1 MALVITLAL
10 QGTSTAVQITA
21 TWNGGAGNWN
31 TAGNWSGGVVPNNGA
46 DTFNVQIDN
55 GNATNSSVSLNMAAT
70 IDNLTIDVSDSL
82 DINNAQSLTI
92 GSGVGAGTITNNGS
106 ITMNAF
112 GNLTDLVMTGAGDV
126 TLSGT
131 GTITMS
137 DNTENRIYSNNI
149 GQRLIQE
156 AGHTIK
162 GAAAR

>member
-1 MALVITLAL
+1 MFKTLSRSLVNWKAVFMAVVIILAL
-10 QGTSTAVQITA
+10 QGTSMAVQITA

-31 TAGNWSGGVVPNNGA
+31 TAGNWSGAVVPNNGA

-106 ITMNAF
+106 IAMNSI
-112 GNLTDLVMTGAGDV
+112 GNVTDLVMTGASDV
-126 TLSGT
+126 TLGGT
-131 GTITMS
+131 GTVTMS
-137 DNTENRIYSNNI
+137 DNP
-149 GQRLIQE
+149 
-156 AGHTIK
+156 
-162 GAAAR
+162 